1 MKQIVNAKNF
11 LQFLDSFN
19 QEVQNESGWLPPTS
33 LPFDG

>member
-11 LQFLDSFN
+11 LQFLDLL
-19 QEVQNESGWLPPTS
+19 NEEANEFGWLPPTS